1 MDRDGEWPPR
11 LRQIAPSQADSHTQ
25 PSPTTGDITKQ
36 CHTAMRLLCEL
47 LLRIGREVAK
57 AILAPLLHHLLE
69 VHPQRKWACRA
80 LGEPPHAS
88 GSPEEP
94 VPTHPSAGLV
104 VEDKE
109 EVEQEV
115 KQEVKWEEEQEE
127 DGDTLPRVEWEQEEG
142 SKEALPCTEQK
153 QGMEE
158 DLPDDADE
166 GRPQVMRR
174 SRRRHGDGVGGYTFD
189 SRG

>member
-1 MDRDGEWPPR
+1 MSGHQGLGR
-11 LRQIAPSQADSHTQ
+11 LPHRNHLHSAADSNTQ
-25 PSPTTGDITKQ
+25 PSPTTGDVTKQ

-47 LLRIGREVAK
+47 LQHIDREVAK

-69 VHPQRKWACRA
+69 VHPQRKWACRVV
-80 LGEPPHAS
+80 GEPPHAS
-88 GSPEEP
+88 VSPEEP

-104 VEDKE
+104 VKDKE
-109 EVEQEV
+109 EVEQE
-115 KQEVKWEEEQEE
+115 E
-127 DGDTLPRVEWEQEEG
+127 DGDALPRVDWEQEEG
-142 SKEALPCTEQK
+142 SKGALPCTEQE

-158 DLPDDADE
+158 DLPDDAGE

-174 SRRRHGDGVGGYTFD
+174 SRRRHGDGVAGYTFD